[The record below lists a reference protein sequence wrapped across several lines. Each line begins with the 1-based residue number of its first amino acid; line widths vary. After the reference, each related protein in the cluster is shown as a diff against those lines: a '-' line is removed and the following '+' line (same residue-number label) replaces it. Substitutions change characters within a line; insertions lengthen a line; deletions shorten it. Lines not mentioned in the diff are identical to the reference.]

1 MKWSSEAEAN
11 IFPSWLKLNVL
22 TGQSNLKHIHKT
34 IRLNIWMHCKS
45 IHVKWYKYWSCF
57 GCLHGLLGLVDD
69 GFAIAPFVVDRYQS
83 IFTCFNVDSLTWKN
97 SEHRP
102 VLQRSTDWPEHLHFL
117 WQSTSPWGQTWCRCS
132 WRDGRWSTGWAS
144 AQGNWK
150 QQVKVR
156 EPVTYECIYYFKS
169 YPCSCA
175 AAIGISYITGHKQ
188 HILV

>member
-1 MKWSSEAEAN
+1 MKWSSEAEAS

-22 TGQSNLKHIHKT
+22 TGQSNLKHDNQTQRMYTLQKHECQVIH
-34 IRLNIWMHCKS
+34 ILIIVWVLN
-45 IHVKWYKYWSCF
+45 
-57 GCLHGLLGLVDD
+57 GLLGLADD
-69 GFAIAPFVVDRYQS
+69 GDEGFAPFVVDRYLS
-83 IFTCFNVDSLTWKN
+83 IFTCFNVDSHTWRN